1 MLILIF
7 QLKGKST
14 QPQRLMPRGWKLV
27 SSSLSL
33 FSSSFSF
40 LVAQMK
46 ALMSTLPAGQRQ
58 VVLEELK
65 PEEAK
70 GEEAKAGETTVTELD
85 DAGQVM

>member
-1 MLILIF
+1 
-7 QLKGKST
+7 
-14 QPQRLMPRGWKLV
+14 
-27 SSSLSL
+27 
-33 FSSSFSF
+33 
-40 LVAQMK
+40 MK